1 LSQNFHGSTRIELLT
16 FSQFVKTLHEV
27 SKWPMMPKHVKH
39 LHRDDRDDHVNWWH
53 LIAHGIAFCAGVGI
67 AAIIL
72 LPYYPQIQDRTDT
85 AGDAFG
91 AFLTLCVIFG
101 GLGPL
106 ITLAFFSVQRL
117 VRRRSIPRKRQRTP

>member
-1 LSQNFHGSTRIELLT
+1 LSDE
-16 FSQFVKTLHEV
+16 
-27 SKWPMMPKHVKH
+27 H
-39 LHRDDRDDHVNWWH
+39 LRRDDHVHWWH
-53 LIAHGIAFCAGVGI
+53 LIAHGIAFCAAMGV

-72 LPYYPQIQDRTDT
+72 LPYYPKIQDRTDT

-106 ITLAFFSVQRL
+106 VTLALFAAQRL
-117 VRRRSIPRKRQRTP
+117 VRRRSASLRRERTPAP

>member
-1 LSQNFHGSTRIELLT
+1 L
-16 FSQFVKTLHEV
+16 V
-27 SKWPMMPKHVKH
+27 
-39 LHRDDRDDHVNWWH
+39 
-53 LIAHGIAFCAGVGI
+53 AHGIAFCAAMGV

-72 LPYYPQIQDRTDT
+72 LPYYPKIQDRTDT

-106 ITLAFFSVQRL
+106 VTPAFFAGSVWL
-117 VRRRSIPRKRQRTP
+117 DVASPRKRAEAGTDPLFGSPAELSRNCNKTVLKECPMRR